1 MKKKYKTEEEEKR
14 ARYEWNKKWRIK
26 NLEKVRKIQ
35 RNAYQRRKEQNNL
48 WTKNNP
54 EKAKANSLKWQ
65 KNNPEKAYASNLKW
79 RKKNPKKVKQY
90 AIKWQEKNPEK
101 VKASVK
107 KWQKNNPEKVYASNL
122 KWRKKNPEKA
132 SQWQKKNPEL
142 YKKRQKVYF
151 TTLYKKFN
159 SGDRMQ
165 LWKRKI
171 RIAKQGTKV
180 RFKNKRSIDITPE
193 FLEQKFLEQDKK
205 CPYLGVELYYRDDVL
220 DSGLGPSIDRI
231 DSTKGYLKDN
241 TEIVSYLANT
251 VKGQMTKELFLEFCE
266 AVINKNFNNLFLNK
280 IHKSTI
286 KNRKKII

>member
-65 KNNPEKAYASNLKW
+65 KNNPEKA
-79 RKKNPKKVKQY
+79 
-90 AIKWQEKNPEK
+90 
-101 VKASVK
+101 
-107 KWQKNNPEKVYASNL
+107 YASNL